1 MRGTFCFLIMLAGL
15 PAVKAQIWCPPGA
28 EWIMKPDFN
37 LPMSGNSRVYYA
49 GDTVLG
55 GIPGQRLGAE
65 TFFVNWGD
73 TVIQNSEVATGMV
86 TSSTADVVSVWSID
100 SLTWDTLFWF
110 SALPGD
116 RWQAPHLHI
125 VPGNP
130 TEWIEVQ
137 DTATVVIDG
146 MPLRQLNVVQV
157 CEGNWPPDWGG
168 QITERLGYWTPFNF
182 PLSCGTASGFWEL
195 VCYNDSS
202 ISYTTGSGC
211 DFLLS
216 VQEPPAAPIVILP
229 NPGTDHFTLELPP
242 GAHMI
247 EVFDAL
253 GQCMLSERSAGK
265 MTVNTGSLE
274 KGIYLVRVDGT
285 RTARWLKQ

>member
-168 QITERLGYWTPFNF
+168 QITEP
-182 PLSCGTASGFWEL
+182 
-195 VCYNDSS
+195 V
-202 ISYTTGSGC
+202 SYTHLDVYKRQGSNRSMHQAS
-211 DFLLS
+211 LTLPIRQLS
-216 VQEPPAAPIVILP
+216 SQYIGWGRKYGDTR
-229 NPGTDHFTLELPP
+229 NTRPGIRR
-242 GAHMI
+242 MS
-247 EVFDAL
+247 FDM
-253 GQCMLSERSAGK
+253 G
-265 MTVNTGSLE
+265 
-274 KGIYLVRVDGT
+274 VR
-285 RTARWLKQ
+285 AMW